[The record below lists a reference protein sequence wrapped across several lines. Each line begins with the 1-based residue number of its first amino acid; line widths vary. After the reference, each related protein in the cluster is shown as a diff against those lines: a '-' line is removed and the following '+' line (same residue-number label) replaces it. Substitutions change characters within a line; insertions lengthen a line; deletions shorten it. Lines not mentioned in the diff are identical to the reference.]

1 MTLSQP
7 DLDQLRRQV
16 RIALHDHWRF
26 YLIEGIVL
34 VILGAAA
41 VIVPPIATLSFTI
54 LIGWLFLISGVV
66 GLFTTFRMRGVPGFW
81 WSLFSAVLGIVVG
94 GLLIANP
101 ITGAFS
107 LTFLLIVL
115 FIIEGVVSVMF
126 ALEHRQDLPG
136 GWGWMLASGI
146 IDLVLATII
155 FAGLPGSA
163 IWALGLVVGFNLA
176 FGGIALIM
184 MALYARRIDPIS
196 AAT

>member
-146 IDLVLATII
+146 IDLALATII

>member
-1 MTLSQP
+1 MGLTQP

-16 RIALHDHWRF
+16 RVALHDHWRF

-41 VIVPPIATLSFTI
+41 VAVPAIATLSFAI

-66 GLFTTFRMRGVPGFW
+66 GLFTTLRMRGVPGFW

-115 FIIEGVVSVMF
+115 FIIEGVLSVMF

>member
-1 MTLSQP
+1 MGLTQP

-41 VIVPPIATLSFTI
+41 VAVPAIATLSFTI

-81 WSLFSAVLGIVVG
+81 WSLFSAVLGMVVG

>member
-41 VIVPPIATLSFTI
+41 VAVPAIATLSFTI

>member
-1 MTLSQP
+1 MQ
-7 DLDQLRRQV
+7 
-16 RIALHDHWRF
+16 
-26 YLIEGIVL
+26 
-34 VILGAAA
+34 
-41 VIVPPIATLSFTI
+41 
-54 LIGWLFLISGVV
+54 
-66 GLFTTFRMRGVPGFW
+66 GVPGFW
-81 WSLFSAVLGIVVG
+81 WSLFSAVLGTVVG

-115 FIIEGVVSVMF
+115 FIIEGVLSVMF
-126 ALEHRQDLPG
+126 ALEHRQDLPA